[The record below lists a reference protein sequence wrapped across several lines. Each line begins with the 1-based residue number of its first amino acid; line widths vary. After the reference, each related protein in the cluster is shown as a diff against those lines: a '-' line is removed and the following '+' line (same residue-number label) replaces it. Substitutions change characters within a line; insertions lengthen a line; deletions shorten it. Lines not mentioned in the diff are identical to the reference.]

1 MVVFYVVLL
10 KKKDRNILIEY
21 RVPSDANF
29 LMPHDKIIIGIDWQ
43 YRVPVIETSFFW
55 LLRNLDTSMA

>member
-1 MVVFYVVLL
+1 MVVFYIVLL

-29 LMPHDKIIIGIDWQ
+29 LMPHDKIIIEID
-43 YRVPVIETSFFW
+43 
-55 LLRNLDTSMA
+55 